1 MRTAEE
7 QIKKLNDRVN
17 ALRMCNLIMS
27 VFYSVT
33 TIILWVRYHQ
43 MYVYSRQ
50 IVDANSQI
58 LSGLQQCLELLGQ
71 FLGVT
76 L

>member
-1 MRTAEE
+1 MRTVEE

-27 VFYSVT
+27 VFYSVS
-33 TIILWVRYHQ
+33 TIILWVRYQQ
-43 MYVYSRQ
+43 MCVYCRQ
-50 IVDANSQI
+50 VVDANGQI
-58 LSGLQQCLELLGQ
+58 ISGLQQCLELLGQ
-71 FLGVT
+71 FLGVA